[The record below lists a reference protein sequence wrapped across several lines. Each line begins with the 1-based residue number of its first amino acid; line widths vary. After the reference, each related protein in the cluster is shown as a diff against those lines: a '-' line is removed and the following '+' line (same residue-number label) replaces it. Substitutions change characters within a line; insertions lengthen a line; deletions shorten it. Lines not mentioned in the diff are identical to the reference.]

1 MNSNTTRFLKQFYV
15 DGGVFYTHGS
25 MIQPMGRFQVTRS
38 HIETFWST
46 YCDDLASNPDII
58 LGVAEKP
65 QNNVPVI
72 GDIDIKVKDCF
83 VPDYVDLNSG
93 HLYTEKEAISVIQIY
108 QSVLRKIVEGCSDVS
123 LTCVLLEKP
132 IYSENRNES
141 IYYKNGFHIHFPYLF
156 LSKNDQ
162 EIHLFPR
169 IKDEIAKTNL
179 FSTLGYDD
187 PTKVIDDCTCK
198 ANWLLYGCRK
208 DEKKHP
214 YKVTKIYDAE
224 LNEISL
230 SKAFAN
236 YQLYNVDEDLMD
248 ISHNVEYYLP
258 RILSIVPFGRN
269 VHELKYGLPSPLKN
283 GKHTLNDKN
292 NTKKDNNH
300 KTLKVSEQEALKIAK
315 ELLELMSPER
325 YENYQSWMEIG
336 WTLFNIGDGSDEA
349 LEIWLDFSAKDEEK
363 FDEAHCI
370 SEWSKMVKKNLTL
383 GTLKYYAKTDNPDE
397 YARFQVKQ
405 GEKHMKNS
413 LDGSHHDIAKL
424 LFEEYGT
431 EFVCASISDKSW
443 FQFKDHKWEPI
454 EEGVTLREKISN
466 EICEKFSTL
475 GGKFFAQGAS
485 ADTTDKTWQD
495 NINRSK
501 KIVAQLKMCTFK
513 NNIMRE
519 AMDVFYDKQFKHSLD
534 TNPYLIGFK
543 NGVYDLKENIFRK
556 GKPEDYLSKCMP
568 IEYHEFAETDE
579 RVSAVFDFLEKVFP
593 DKSVRQYFMDQAS
606 DIFVG
611 GNHQKVVIFWTGEG
625 DNGKSV
631 TQSIF
636 EKMLGELAI
645 KFSTTL
651 ITGKKTSNGSAN
663 PELARAGGGV
673 RWAVLEEPDND
684 EQINIGYLKSLS
696 GNDTFFARDL
706 FEKGKSTREI
716 TPLFKLVFITNKL
729 PAMKNHADKAT
740 WNRIRVIPFESTFV
754 KPGQP
759 CPETYEEQLLQKRFP
774 MDPEFSKKI
783 PSLLEPFAY
792 ILLEHRKN
800 LKVRIEPEKV
810 RIATEM
816 YRKQNDNYRQFVD
829 EMIAPSPQSYINL
842 RDLYDL
848 FKVWFKEGLPGQQLP
863 VKNEVKEHF
872 IKLWGEPVN
881 NRWKGYKVKDLNEEV
896 DEGTAVIVNEDE
908 LIDY

>member
-1 MNSNTTRFLKQFYV
+1 
-15 DGGVFYTHGS
+15 
-25 MIQPMGRFQVTRS
+25 MGKFQVTRS
-38 HIETFWST
+38 HIETFWNT
-46 YCDDLASNPDII
+46 YCEELINKPDII

-72 GDIDIKVKDCF
+72 GDIDIKIKETHL
-83 VPDYVDLNSG
+83 PDYVDLANG
-93 HLYTEKEAISVIQIY
+93 HLYTPEQVVTIIQIY
-108 QSVLRKIVEGCSDVS
+108 QSVLRKIVEGCSDQF

-132 IYSENRNES
+132 IYSELRNES
-141 IYYKNGFHIHFPYLF
+141 KFYKNGFHIHFPYLF
-156 LSKNDQ
+156 LSKSDQ
-162 EIHLFPR
+162 EVHLFPR
-169 IKDEIAKTNL
+169 VKEEIGKSNL
-179 FSTLGYDD
+179 FASLGYEDS
-187 PTKVIDDCTCK
+187 TKVMDDCTCK
-198 ANWLLYGCRK
+198 NNWLLYGCRK
-208 DEKKHP
+208 DEKLSP
-214 YKVTKIYDAE
+214 YRVSKIYDSQ
-224 LNEISL
+224 LKEISL
-230 SKAFAN
+230 EKAFYN
-236 YQLYNVDEDLMD
+236 YQLFDVNEDLID
-248 ISHNVEYYLP
+248 IRDKIEFYLP
-258 RILSIVPFGRN
+258 RILSIIPFGRTAQ
-269 VHELKYGLPSPLKN
+269 ELKYGIPSPLK
-283 GKHTLNDKN
+283 GKSTGTGLTNRPKE
-292 NTKKDNNH
+292 
-300 KTLKVSEQEALKIAK
+300 KTALKVSVEQALLISK
-315 ELLELMSPER
+315 ELLEMLKPSR
-325 YENYQSWMEIG
+325 YEEYNSWMEIG

-349 LEIWLDFSAKDEEK
+349 LEQWLEFSAKDEEK

-383 GTLKYYAKTDNPDE
+383 GTLKYYASIDNPTE
-397 YARFQVKQ
+397 YAQFKLKQ
-405 GEKHMKNS
+405 GEKHMKNA

-424 LFEEYGT
+424 LFEDFGT
-431 EFVCASISDKSW
+431 EFVCSSIANKTW
-443 FQFKDHKWEPI
+443 YQFREHKWEEI
-454 EEGVTLREKISN
+454 EEGVFLRERISAD
-466 EICEKFSTL
+466 IVKKFSEL
-475 GGKFFAQGAS
+475 GGKYFADGS
-485 ADTTDKTWQD
+485 HADQNDKNWQE
-495 NINRSK
+495 NIKRTQ
-501 KIVAQLKMCTFK
+501 KIITNLKMATYK

-519 AMDVFYDKQFKHSLD
+519 CCDVFYNKNFKNLLD
-534 TNPYLIGFK
+534 TNPYLIAFK
-543 NGVYDLKENIFRK
+543 NGVYDLKTNIFRD
-556 GKPEDYLSKCMP
+556 GKPEDYLSRSMP
-568 IEYHEFAETDE
+568 IEYKEFDE
-579 RVSAVFDFLEKVFP
+579 KDDKVCAVFDFLEKVFP

-651 ITGKKTSNGSAN
+651 ITGKKTSNGAAN
-663 PELARAGGGV
+663 PELARAGSGV

-740 WNRIRVIPFESTFV
+740 WNRIRVIPFEATFV
-754 KPGQP
+754 KPGEP

-774 MDPEFSKKI
+774 MDPEFGKRI

-829 EMIAPSPQSYINL
+829 EMIVKCPRSSIGLQ
-842 RDLYDL
+842 DLYEL
-848 FKVWFKEGLPGQQLP
+848 FKVWFKEGLPGHQLP

-881 NRWKGYKVKDLNEEV
+881 SKWKGYKVKPFTEEI
-896 DEGTAVIVNEDE
+896 DSGTALIVGEDDM
-908 LIDY
+908 IDY